1 MMMKMGLKMMITI
14 VRVFMMIRKKHTGK
28 RILIIKT
35 ILIIKMQK
43 IKSRLKLKIKKML
56 ILKPEREE
64 SKRENREKSKD
75 GSFHN

>member
-1 MMMKMGLKMMITI
+1 MKMGLKMMITI

>member
-1 MMMKMGLKMMITI
+1 MMMKMGLKMRITI

-35 ILIIKMQK
+35 ILIIKMPK
-43 IKSRLKLKIKKML
+43 IKSRLKFKIRRML

-64 SKRENREKSKD
+64 SKRENRERLKD
-75 GSFHN
+75 GSFLN

>member
-1 MMMKMGLKMMITI
+1 MRIKI

-35 ILIIKMQK
+35 ILIIKMLK
-43 IKSRLKLKIKKML
+43 IKSRLKFKIKKML

-64 SKRENREKSKD
+64 SKRENKERLKD

>member
-1 MMMKMGLKMMITI
+1 MKMGLKMMITI

-64 SKRENREKSKD
+64 SKRENRER
-75 GSFHN
+75 